1 MEKPNFLAHPVAGL
15 FIKIAVALNSIAI
28 AVFAASPAQENLPFV
43 PNWPW
48 LVIST
53 PIVIFLLWRHYKAF
67 NAQLDR
73 QVSIALSGGNTRPVL
88 LYLRPFVTDGYLI
101 DGGDT
106 FANTVK
112 GLLQFVNTTNVF
124 EGRLLSVVCK
134 KYVPVKFDES
144 EENESKKL
152 IYKIRTMFSYRF
164 GRHFDDTDEWLNTVD
179 RTLNNCALCIIVP
192 PAVPGSSTWEE
203 IEMALE
209 RSTTEKLVFIMP
221 GKDSGFKTNDGIK
234 ITAKQLWENLLQ
246 MTKDKIRLPGYSRNG
261 GFVLP
266 VNGRMTLIDSCHGFD
281 WFHKKAMKE
290 IFLTGKLIC
299 SKWLG
304 SLKVTS
310 KLAWQLLPLSVL
322 YAVISL
328 SIIFPDLSETERYGP
343 AIIVVS
349 FAILLLH
356 MRVFYRFCSR
366 FLLSKGRV
374 IGLFISTI
382 AALVTGVVA
391 ASNLI
396 MDGWG
401 IFLID
406 LLGQSW
412 IETPEVGS
420 TDFSPSYTLF
430 GLFLLLFVTSALV
443 YLTAFLFFSGQE
455 RLEFK
460 AVSQADKNR

>member
-1 MEKPNFLAHPVAGL
+1 MGKSNFFADPIAGL

-28 AVFAASPAQENLPFV
+28 AIIAVSPAEENLPFV

-48 LVIST
+48 LMIST

-67 NAQLDR
+67 NAQTDR
-73 QVSIALSGGNTRPVL
+73 QVSIALSGGNIKPVL

-101 DGGDT
+101 DGGNSFT
-106 FANTVK
+106 IHVK
-112 GLLQFVNTTNVF
+112 GLLQFVDTTNVF

-164 GRHFDDTDEWLNTVD
+164 GRHFDDTDDWLNTVD

-203 IEMALE
+203 IEMAFE
-209 RSTTEKLVFIMP
+209 RSITGKLVFIMP
-221 GKDSGFKTNDGIK
+221 GKYSGFKTNEGIK

-246 MTKDKIRLPGYSRNG
+246 MTKDKIQLPGYTRNG

-290 IFLTGKLIC
+290 IFLTGKLTC
-299 SKWLG
+299 PKWLG
-304 SLKVTS
+304 SLKVTC
-310 KLAWQLLPLSVL
+310 KLVWQFLPLSVL
-322 YAVISL
+322 YTAISL

-343 AIIVVS
+343 AIIVV
-349 FAILLLH
+349 FFTILLLH
-356 MRVFYRFCSR
+356 MRAFYRFCSR
-366 FLLSKGRV
+366 FLLTQSQV

-382 AALVTGVVA
+382 AALITGLIA
-391 ASNLI
+391 ALNLI
-396 MDGWG
+396 LNWG
-401 IFLID
+401 ISLID
-406 LLGQSW
+406 TLELSW

-420 TDFSPSYTLF
+420 IDFSPSYTLYV
-430 GLFLLLFVTSALV
+430 LFLQMFVATAFV
-443 YLTAFLFFSGQE
+443 YLTAFLFFRGQQQ
-455 RLEFK
+455 LEFK
-460 AVSQADKNR
+460 VVPQAD